1 MPGQD
6 HDGFVDVPDDD
17 EPFDPDHGEFDDE
30 AEGADDAGE
39 PVRSVDGSED
49 SAWPQAGDA

>member
-6 HDGFVDVPDDD
+6 HDGFVDVFDDD